1 MTKVKWMVHIQ
12 RLDFLRS
19 LSSACGSAL
28 AIAKCSHKI
37 SCKISPKKH
46 LSRYIIIYCNI
57 FLSHC
62 PFILRI
68 FLQFFI
74 VKILIKQIGKHFVYP
89 LRIKIRLHRYA
100 IQRHVDCLKNIILKL
115 VDFLRFGAV
124 MRAIVQLQPG
134 QHY

>member
-28 AIAKCSHKI
+28 AIAKCSHN
-37 SCKISPKKH
+37 
-46 LSRYIIIYCNI
+46 IIIYCNI

-89 LRIKIRLHRYA
+89 LRIKIRPHRYA